1 MLPTSNGSGC
11 SPLPATQ
18 ISLDPLRSWSETCS
32 EVLGIMKPWVVCV
45 SMCLWVCLY
54 VCLYVSLWVLVCLWL
69 AMHVYRC
76 LCVCLYVS
84 SCVFPC
90 VYVSVCAILV
100 VYMPV
105 WLCVWECIC
114 VCLPVSMYS
123 SGSITSADSQRER
136 LTYRSMCTIQSPA
149 WINGTQLSSPL

>member
-69 AMHVYRC
+69 AMHVYIC
-76 LCVCLYVS
+76 LCVC
-84 SCVFPC
+84 F
-90 VYVSVCAILV
+90 
-100 VYMPV
+100 
-105 WLCVWECIC
+105 C
-114 VCLPVSMYS
+114 VCLCVSMCLCVSLCHCGWYICLCDCVS
-123 SGSITSADSQRER
+123 EDLFLCVCLCSCTIAGASLG
-136 LTYRSMCTIQSPA
+136 LTLRRRGYQSMCILQSPE
-149 WINGTQLSSPL
+149 WINGTQLSTPW